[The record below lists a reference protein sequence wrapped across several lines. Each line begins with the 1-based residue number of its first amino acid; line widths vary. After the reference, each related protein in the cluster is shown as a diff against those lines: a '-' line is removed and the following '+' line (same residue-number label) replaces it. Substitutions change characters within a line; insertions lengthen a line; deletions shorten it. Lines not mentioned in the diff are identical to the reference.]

1 MFNNTIL
8 VCPFVPDIQSVLL
21 KSWCK
26 PNKETIP
33 RYKNKS
39 KICRITIF
47 DTKFLCRVW
56 THFHSRKSS
65 IGVIFREMK
74 MKIVKNLNFYNWM
87 FHFISRSRKIIYHC
101 FISFSYSHCLLFLSI
116 GSQITLNSWA
126 CKLSTILF
134 LVPSISIYYLSQ
146 KTQVTLSLTY
156 TTQRT
161 LSLQFK
167 DFYIF
172 SFIYSRYIYLYY
184 LRQ

>member
-167 DFYIF
+167 YFYIF